1 MTKSNFLIIG
11 LLGIWSCT
19 NRVSGDAKS
28 AALEQQTASENYVPS
43 VQVLQYESL
52 LNRLQQQNDT
62 LYLVNFWAT
71 WCKPCVLELNTIQDD
86 FEEIQKETGVR
97 FIAVSIDDS
106 RNEPKI
112 APFVKSKAWP
122 YEILLD
128 PNEELKRS
136 LSVQNPP
143 HTFVIDGN
151 GKVVWQ
157 HMGYTLG
164 DESVLFEVLRKVA
177 RGESVEK

>member
-43 VQVLQYESL
+43 VQLLQYESL

-71 WCKPCVLELNTIQDD
+71 WCKPCVKELPHFISTAADYKAQPLQLILVSLDTKDRLDEMVIPFISQNKYIAEHYLLDD
-86 FEEIQKETGVR
+86 NGR
-97 FIAVSIDDS
+97 M
-106 RNEPKI
+106 NEWIPKI
-112 APFVKSKAWP
+112 DASWDGAIPATVLYRNAQKLHFTSGQLS
-122 YEILLD
+122 E
-128 PNEELKRS
+128 EELKI
-136 LSVQNPP
+136 LIKTNIT
-143 HTFVIDGN
+143 H
-151 GKVVWQ
+151 
-157 HMGYTLG
+157 
-164 DESVLFEVLRKVA
+164 
-177 RGESVEK
+177 

>member
-1 MTKSNFLIIG
+1 MINILHLRNYKTRLKMKRVLSIMLFSV
-11 LLGIWSCT
+11 LGVATYAQLPDI
-19 NRVSGDAKS
+19 
-28 AALEQQTASENYVPS
+28 ALKDLDGNSVRISE
-43 VQVLQYESL
+43 LK
-52 LNRLQQQNDT
+52 NDGKPI
-62 LYLVNFWAT
+62 VINFWAT